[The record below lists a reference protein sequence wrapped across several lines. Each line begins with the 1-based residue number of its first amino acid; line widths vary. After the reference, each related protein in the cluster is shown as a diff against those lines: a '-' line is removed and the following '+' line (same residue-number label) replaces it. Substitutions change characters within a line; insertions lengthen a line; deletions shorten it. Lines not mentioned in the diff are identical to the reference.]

1 MTRRRATARRV
12 LVLAAALLA
21 LPAGCKVGPDP
32 TRPDARPPETYR
44 GADEAQTAASPADL
58 TWFELFEDEVLEQ
71 LIRDAIAGN
80 EDLAI
85 ATARVREARAASAI
99 AESLLFPTID
109 GNVGID
115 TQGIPRDGFP
125 IFPEPQDRDGFT
137 ENLGGFASWEIDLW
151 GRYARAAD
159 AAKSELLATELD
171 RVAIMQTLVVE
182 VAAAY
187 FRMLAADEALA
198 ITHRTIESRRKSRD
212 LVQARLDQGVASKLE
227 LRQAESLL
235 QGAELLVPRYEEERE
250 RQENLIS
257 ALLGRNPGPVPRGES
272 LDRQVRSLEV
282 PAGLPS
288 TLLERRPD
296 LIAAEAQLA
305 AATSRIGEAKAL
317 LYPQLTIT
325 AVGGVS
331 SQDLSDLFDGTS
343 TFWDAALNLSIPLFN
358 AGRLE
363 ANVRGA
369 EARADA
375 ALYAYLRTVRQA
387 FREVSDG
394 LVSLRKLGEFRR
406 IQEARVAT
414 LLDQSSLSQA
424 RYKGGVTS
432 YLEVLDSE
440 RQLFESEQS
449 LVDARLAEIA
459 AVGFLFRALGG
470 GWPQLVEATAA
481 TGATA
486 SPMVPPPASPGASPS
501 ASPGASPRLVPVAPP
516 GDSAAAPSAPAA
528 TATTAAAVREASR
541 GG

>member
-1 MTRRRATARRV
+1 MTRRDAVTRRV
-12 LVLAAALLA
+12 LLLAAALLA
-21 LPAGCKVGPDP
+21 VPAGCKVGPDP

-44 GADEAQTAASPADL
+44 GADEAQRKASPADL
-58 TWFELFEDEVLEQ
+58 GWFELFEDEVLRQ

-99 AESLLFPTID
+99 AESLLFPTVG

-115 TQGIPRDGFP
+115 TQGIPRQGFP

-159 AAKSELLATELD
+159 AARSELLATELD
-171 RVAIMQTLVVE
+171 RVAVMQTLVVE

-187 FRMLAADEALA
+187 FRLLAADEALE
-198 ITHRTIESRRKSRD
+198 ITFRTIESRRKSLE

-235 QGAELLVPRYEEERE
+235 QGAQLLVPRYEEERE

-257 ALLGRNPGPVPRGES
+257 VLLGRNPGAVQRGEP
-272 LDRQVRSLEV
+272 LERQLRTLEV

-288 TLLERRPD
+288 ALLERRPD

-317 LYPQLTIT
+317 LYPQLTLT

-331 SQDLSDLFDGTS
+331 SQDLSNLFDGTS
-343 TFWDAALNLSIPLFN
+343 TFWDAALDLSIPLFN

-394 LVSLRKLGEFRR
+394 LVSVRKLGEFRR

-414 LLDQSSLSQA
+414 LRDQSSLAQA
-424 RYKGGVTS
+424 RYRGGVTS
-432 YLEVLDSE
+432 YLEVLDTE
-440 RQLFESEQS
+440 RQLFEGEQS
-449 LVDARLAEIA
+449 LVEARLSEVA

-470 GWPQLVEATAA
+470 GWPQLVEATTTA
-481 TGATA
+481 GATA
-486 SPMVPPPASPGASPS
+486 SPPDPPGASPDV
-501 ASPGASPRLVPVAPP
+501 VPDATS
-516 GDSAAAPSAPAA
+516 GDPTVAPSAPPAEA
-528 TATTAAAVREASR
+528 PATTTTTTAVVPAA
-541 GG
+541 